1 MKDASLTSGKECIL
15 VVDDDPAMLEYTQA
29 LLASEPY
36 RIELARNAAQAVQ
49 LLEQGLAP
57 DLILLDIAQAGTD
70 GLQAVEACRAAR
82 PGQKIVVFSCLSHPD
97 VIVQALRYGAVDFI
111 AKPFY
116 KSDLDQVLRR
126 CLASRSERARDN
138 SHVESVAGGLSFV
151 AASPAMK
158 QIRTRLAQVAAV
170 DMPVLLL
177 GESGVG
183 KEVLAR
189 LIHQLSARAD
199 KPFLKVNC
207 AALPLDLLE
216 SELFGY
222 EAGAFTGASR
232 SKPGMFELCHGG
244 TLFLDEIGEMSPS
257 LQAKLLHVLQDGQF
271 SRLGA
276 RTVSHADVRIVA
288 ATNINVQKAMETR
301 GFRED
306 LYYRLSAF
314 TIKVPP
320 LRERREEIPLLF
332 RHFLN
337 EFSRRYAHQP
347 PAYSQRLIA
356 ACTRHDWPGNLREL
370 ENFVKRFLVLKD
382 ERLSISELEQEP
394 EPEIETA
401 DKETSCHHS
410 EEGTCLKMLVRRL
423 KERAEEKV
431 IEEVLASNNWNC
443 KLAATHLHISY
454 KALLYKIKQYGISP
468 APGSEDVVAG
478 SVAGMRSTHA

>member
-1 MKDASLTSGKECIL
+1 MKRASLTSGKECIL

-29 LLASEPY
+29 ILASEPY
-36 RIELARNAAQAVQ
+36 RIELATNAEQAIK
-49 LLEQGLAP
+49 LLRQGLAP
-57 DLILLDIAQAGTD
+57 DLILLDIVQAGCD
-70 GLQAVEACRAAR
+70 GLQAVEACRAVR
-82 PGQKIVVFSCLSHPD
+82 PGQKIVVFSYLSHPD
-97 VIVQALRYGAVDFI
+97 VIVQALRHGALDFI

-126 CLASRSERARDN
+126 CLRTSSESEHGT
-138 SHVESVAGGLSFV
+138 SHVESIAGGLSFV

-222 EAGAFTGASR
+222 EAGAFTGATR
-232 SKPGMFELCHGG
+232 SKTGMFELCHGG

-257 LQAKLLHVLQDGQF
+257 LQAKLLHVLQDGKF

-276 RTVSHADVRIVA
+276 TTVSQSDVRVVA

-301 GFRED
+301 GFRDD

-332 RHFLN
+332 RHFLD
-337 EFSRRYAHQP
+337 EFSRRYAHEP

-356 ACTRHDWPGNLREL
+356 ACSRHDWPGNLREL

-394 EPEIETA
+394 EIEIETTA
-401 DKETSCHHS
+401 TDSMCGHA
-410 EEGTCLKMLVRRL
+410 EEGRCLKMLVRRL

-443 KLAATHLHISY
+443 KLAARQLHISY
-454 KALLYKIKQYGISP
+454 KALLYKVKQYGISP
-468 APGSEDVVAG
+468 APGSEEVMAG
-478 SVAGMRSTHA
+478 SESGLRSTHV

>member
-1 MKDASLTSGKECIL
+1 
-15 VVDDDPAMLEYTQA
+15 
-29 LLASEPY
+29 
-36 RIELARNAAQAVQ
+36 
-49 LLEQGLAP
+49 
-57 DLILLDIAQAGTD
+57 
-70 GLQAVEACRAAR
+70 
-82 PGQKIVVFSCLSHPD
+82 
-97 VIVQALRYGAVDFI
+97 LRGD
-111 AKPFY
+111 
-116 KSDLDQVLRR
+116 
-126 CLASRSERARDN
+126 
-138 SHVESVAGGLSFV
+138 SHVESIAGGLSFV

-189 LIHQLSARAD
+189 LIHQLSARAE

-222 EAGAFTGASR
+222 EAGAFTGATR

-257 LQAKLLHVLQDGQF
+257 LQAKLLHVLQDGKF

-276 RTVSHADVRIVA
+276 RTVSQADVRIVA

-332 RHFLN
+332 RHFLE

-356 ACTRHDWPGNLREL
+356 ACRRHNWPGNLREL
-370 ENFVKRFLVLKD
+370 ENFVKRYLILGDEELMIGELEPKGSWAAPAEAQASTGTPNLKSLVRKLKD
-382 ERLSISELEQEP
+382 N
-394 EPEIETA
+394 
-401 DKETSCHHS
+401 
-410 EEGTCLKMLVRRL
+410 
-423 KERAEEKV
+423 AEAEA
-431 IEEVLASNNWNC
+431 IAQALDQANWNR
-443 KLAATHLHISY
+443 KEAARMLSISY
-454 KALLYKIKQYGISP
+454 KALLYKIRQFGL
-468 APGSEDVVAG
+468 DQQN
-478 SVAGMRSTHA
+478 

>member
-1 MKDASLTSGKECIL
+1 MKRASLTSGKECIL
-15 VVDDDPAMLEYTQA
+15 VVDDDPAMLEYTRA

-36 RIELARNAAQAVQ
+36 RIELATNAAQAVE
-49 LLEQGLAP
+49 LLKQGLAP
-57 DLILLDIAQAGTD
+57 DLILLDIAQAGCD
-70 GLQAVEACRAAR
+70 GLQAVEACRAVR

-97 VIVQALRYGAVDFI
+97 VIVQALRHGAVDFI

-126 CLASRSERARDN
+126 CLAPSSQSRQND
-138 SHVESVAGGLSFV
+138 SHVESIGGGLSFV

-222 EAGAFTGASR
+222 EAGAFTGATR
-232 SKPGMFELCHGG
+232 SKPGMFELCNGG

-257 LQAKLLHVLQDGQF
+257 LQAKLLHVLQDGKF

-276 RTVSHADVRIVA
+276 RTVSQAEVRIVA

-320 LRERREEIPLLF
+320 LRDRREEIPLLF
-332 RHFLN
+332 RHFLQ

-356 ACTRHDWPGNLREL
+356 ACSRHNWPGNLREL
-370 ENFVKRFLVLKD
+370 ENFVKRFLVLQD

-394 EPEIETA
+394 EIEFEISDA
-401 DKETSCHHS
+401 DAVCGHA
-410 EEGTCLKMLVRRL
+410 EEGKCLKMMVRRL

-443 KLAATHLHISY
+443 KLAASQLHISY
-454 KALLYKIKQYGISP
+454 KALLYKIKQYGLTP
-468 APGSEDVVAG
+468 VSEEVMAG
-478 SVAGMRSTHA
+478 SSAGLRSTHV

>member
-1 MKDASLTSGKECIL
+1 MIDNFQGTGRRKRSIARVRISLGQGVITINKKPIDEYFPRQTLQQIVRQPLEATQSGS
-15 VVDDDPAMLEYTQA
+15 Q
-29 LLASEPY
+29 
-36 RIELARNAAQAVQ
+36 
-49 LLEQGLAP
+49 
-57 DLILLDIAQAGTD
+57 
-70 GLQAVEACRAAR
+70 
-82 PGQKIVVFSCLSHPD
+82 
-97 VIVQALRYGAVDFI
+97 
-111 AKPFY
+111 
-116 KSDLDQVLRR
+116 
-126 CLASRSERARDN
+126 
-138 SHVESVAGGLSFV
+138 VESIAGGLSFV

-158 QIRTRLAQVAAV
+158 QIRTRLAQLAAV

-189 LIHQLSARAD
+189 LIHQLSARAN

-222 EAGAFTGASR
+222 EAGAFTSATR
-232 SKPGMFELCHGG
+232 SKPGKFELCHGG

-276 RTVSHADVRIVA
+276 RNVSQADVRIVA

-314 TIKVPP
+314 TIKIPP

-332 RHFLN
+332 RHFLE
-337 EFSRRYAHQP
+337 EFSRRYAHQA
-347 PAYSQRLIA
+347 PAYSQRLIS
-356 ACTRHDWPGNLREL
+356 ACSRHDWPGNLREL

-382 ERLSISELEQEP
+382 ERLSIAELEQEP
-394 EPEIETA
+394 EIEMGA
-401 DKETSCHHS
+401 VEKESGCNHS
-410 EEGTCLKMLVRRL
+410 EEGKCLKMLVRKL

-431 IEEVLASNNWNC
+431 IEEVLAANNWNC
-443 KLAATHLHISY
+443 KLAASQLHISY
-454 KALLYKIKQYGISP
+454 KALLYKVKQYGLSP
-468 APGSEDVVAG
+468 SNASDGLMSSTA
-478 SVAGMRSTHA
+478 AGMRSTHA